1 MKRALAALV
10 AAVMASMAIA
20 QVDGEPGAPVE
31 VDQQNELRD
40 LIEQRIEAVAEQLGD
55 DNNVD
60 LTVLTEMLMDFARS
74 PLDLNHTDIQEL
86 AQLQLLSDVQ
96 ISALMEHQRMF
107 GPLLSLYELQTI
119 DAMDARTIALIRP
132 FVKVRDNA
140 NATRASLKE
149 ILKNGSHE
157 ILLRS
162 VLNVEQRKGFLGQA
176 SPFGVDYSDPDGD
189 ALPDID
195 NSQVLDSMRLANQ
208 LYLGSPY
215 KIYAR
220 YRFRYRQNISF
231 GVTAEKDEGEQFFKG
246 TQADG
251 FDFYSAHLFLRNVG
265 PVKALALGDYTAQ
278 FGQGLVFWSGLAFGA
293 KSAFTMNVKRNAA
306 GLMPYASV
314 NENLFLRGAGATVE
328 VAKDL
333 EATAFVSHKGYDAN
347 VIDPDEPTAENIDQ
361 EAAFSSLLDDG
372 FHRTY
377 REVSRKD
384 AIDETIFGGHLRY
397 KRPTWSLGATAA
409 HVRFSSPFDRNLSTY
424 NQFEFEGQQNTTIG
438 ADWNVLYRNLTWFGE
453 GARSANGGM
462 AGLTGL
468 LIALDKRLSLSMLY
482 RDYQRNYQG
491 LYSVAFAESTNPWNE
506 RGLYTGIELKPTR
519 VWTIN
524 AYMDQFRF
532 PWLRY
537 LTNAPSNGSD
547 VFGQVTWKPNKKVEL
562 YVRTRHQQR
571 QRNAEGVEEGID
583 PLVDV
588 TQRNY
593 RFNASY
599 RVDENV
605 TLRTRVERVQYQRGD
620 RPQERGFLIYQDVI
634 HRPMRSKVEL
644 TARVAMF
651 STDTYNARLYAY
663 ENDVIGLFS
672 IPPYYGRGMRW
683 YAMARWGVM
692 RGVDVWFRY
701 GAWIYNDQDRSS
713 SGLQET
719 SGNRRSDVKVEVRVR
734 L

>member
-1 MKRALAALV
+1 MKRLGLSFLWVTLV
-10 AAVMASMAIA
+10 LRGVA
-20 QVDGEPGAPVE
+20 QVEDAPS
-31 VDQQNELRD
+31 DPQGELRD

-60 LTVLTEMLMDFARS
+60 LTALTEILMDYAKS
-74 PLDLNHTDIQEL
+74 PIDLNRADITEL

-96 ISALMEHQRMF
+96 ISALMEHNRRF
-107 GPLLSLYELQTI
+107 GPLMSIYELQTI
-119 DAMDARTIALIRP
+119 DGMDARTIAMIRP
-132 FVKVRDNA
+132 FVKVRDDA

-157 ILLRS
+157 VLSRS
-162 VLNVEQRKGFLGQA
+162 IVNIEQRQGFLGHGN
-176 SPFGVDYSDPDGD
+176 PFGVNYVDPDGT
-189 ALPDID
+189 ALPDVGD
-195 NSQVLDSMRLANQ
+195 PQVLDSLQRANK

-215 KIYAR
+215 KLYAR

-251 FDFYSAHLFLRNVG
+251 FDFYSAHLFLRNMG

-293 KSAFTMNVKRNAA
+293 KSAFTMNIKRNAA

-314 NENLFLRGAGATVE
+314 NENLFLRGAGVTVGL
-328 VAKDL
+328 ARHL
-333 EATAFVSHKGYDAN
+333 EGTAFVSHKGYDAN
-347 VIDPDEPTAENIDQ
+347 VPDPDEPTAENVDQ

-377 REVSRKD
+377 LEESRKD
-384 AIDETIFGGHLRY
+384 AVTETIFGGHLRY
-397 KRPTWSLGATAA
+397 KRPTWSVGATAA
-409 HVRFSSPFDRNLSTY
+409 QVQFSRRLDRNLYPY
-424 NQFEFEGQQNTTIG
+424 NQFEFEGQQNTTYG

-468 LIALDKRLSLSMLY
+468 LVALDKRLSLSMLY

-491 LYSVAFAESTNPWNE
+491 LYSVAFAESSNPWNE
-506 RGLYTGIELKPTR
+506 RGLYMGLELKPSR
-519 VWTIN
+519 PWTIN

-532 PWLRY
+532 PWMRY
-537 LTNAPSNGSD
+537 LTNAPSSGSD
-547 VFGQVTWKPNKKVEL
+547 VFGQVTWKPDRKVEI
-562 YVRTRHQQR
+562 YVRARHQQR
-571 QRNAEGVEEGID
+571 QRNADGVVEGVD

-588 TQRNY
+588 TQTNF

-599 RVDENV
+599 KVDKSV
-605 TLRTRVERVQYQRGD
+605 TLRTRVESVDYQRGD
-620 RPQERGFLIYQDVI
+620 TPREHGFIIYEDVI
-634 HRPMRSKVEL
+634 HRPIRSKLEF
-644 TARVAMF
+644 TGRVAVF
-651 STDTYNARLYAY
+651 STDTYNARLYAF
-663 ENDVIGLFS
+663 ENDIPGTFS

-683 YAMARWGVM
+683 YTMVRWSAA
-692 RGVDVWFRY
+692 RGVDVWLRY
-701 GAWIYNDQDRSS
+701 GAWIYNDQDRIS

-719 SGNRRSDVKVEVRVR
+719 SGNRKSDLKLEVRVKF
-734 L
+734 